1 MDIRWMLVA
10 ASLSLAGCAGLSGQ
24 APEDE
29 GPPPP
34 PPPPAA
40 VMSCKADPVQSYVGQ
55 IATPEIGARIA
66 REAGARSLR
75 WGPPRSAMT
84 MDYRQ
89 GRVNVMYD
97 DAFKI
102 TQITCG

>member
-1 MDIRWMLVA
+1 MDIRWMLA
-10 ASLSLAGCAGLSGQ
+10 AVSLSLAGCAGLSGQ

-34 PPPPAA
+34 PPPPAPL
-40 VMSCKADPVQSYVGQ
+40 MTCKADAVQAHVGQ
-55 IATPEIGARIA
+55 IATPELGARIA

-75 WGPPRSAMT
+75 WAPPRSAMT
-84 MDYRQ
+84 MDYRTD
-89 GRVNVMYD
+89 RVNVFYD
-97 DAFKI
+97 DGFKI